1 MRIRIVD
8 IRSDDPRRT
17 SEIPAGTVVEHAV
30 GLEIGG
36 IRREFKVFLTT
47 KSIGDWDAALLTGDE
62 LLETLLRFDPV
73 TLSLLYSAV
82 GRFRRGCP
90 ETLPIE
96 LPDLDGMTVPHADD
110 PLPSAASGK

>member
-1 MRIRIVD
+1 
-8 IRSDDPRRT
+8 
-17 SEIPAGTVVEHAV
+17 
-30 GLEIGG
+30 
-36 IRREFKVFLTT
+36 
-47 KSIGDWDAALLTGDE
+47 
-62 LLETLLRFDPV
+62 V